1 MGLFDVFKKKSK
13 PSLED
18 TYMARD
24 LSEIEEALLS
34 GGMFPKTEDKEAYV
48 YKLFF
53 SPVEQ
58 GGFGLPIARKDEIMQ
73 GEIKKE
79 ITSSVFLGLYKKGKK
94 LNNFLLEYAR
104 IFFGKG
110 LKEPDYLVMSEALR
124 IIRLC
129 WAKIKQEDEVLA
141 IERFYQELVSNP
153 ESFLYVQALYQGDE
167 ELVKYKMNFCFN
179 VFYFD
184 LYPNLKEHMTIEE
197 VFTAPSI
204 GYLRKREDEIEEID
218 V

>member
-94 LNNFLLEYAR
+94 L
-104 IFFGKG
+104 
-110 LKEPDYLVMSEALR
+110 
-124 IIRLC
+124 
-129 WAKIKQEDEVLA
+129 
-141 IERFYQELVSNP
+141 
-153 ESFLYVQALYQGDE
+153 
-167 ELVKYKMNFCFN
+167 
-179 VFYFD
+179 
-184 LYPNLKEHMTIEE
+184 
-197 VFTAPSI
+197 
-204 GYLRKREDEIEEID
+204 
-218 V
+218 